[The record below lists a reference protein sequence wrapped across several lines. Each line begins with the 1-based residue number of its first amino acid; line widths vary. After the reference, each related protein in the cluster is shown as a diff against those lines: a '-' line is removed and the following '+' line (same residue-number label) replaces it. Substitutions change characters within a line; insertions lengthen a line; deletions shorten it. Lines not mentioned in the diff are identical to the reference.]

1 MIFFLLYLE
10 LRKKNF
16 YLEVQKNINL
26 NLNMSKIVGID
37 LGTGFSCVAVVEGG
51 QPKVIINSEGK
62 TTTPSVISFTKDEI
76 KVGESARRQ
85 AVMFPKETVSFI
97 KRFMGEKYDDVLDEV
112 KRAQYKVVKGPN
124 DTVRVDINGKLYS
137 PEELSAMILRKMKK
151 TAEDY
156 LGEEVKDAIITCPAY
171 YNDSQRQA
179 VKNAGEIAGLN
190 VMRVINEP
198 TAASLA
204 YGINTDK
211 DQKIIVSDI
220 GCGTTDFTVLDI
232 ADGVFEVN
240 ATDGDTH
247 LGGDDFDQVIIDWLL
262 EEFKN
267 DYGTDIS
274 GDSMAMQRL
283 KESAEKAKI
292 ELSSSTIT
300 EINLPYISSVNN
312 APVHL
317 VKTLTRAK
325 FEQMS
330 ENLIKRIIDKCK
342 SCLKKSKLNIS
353 NIDEIILVGGSTRIP
368 AVQNAIEKLFGK
380 VPNKTV
386 NPDEAVACG
395 AAIQGAILSG
405 DSNMG
410 DILLLD
416 VTPLSLGIET
426 MGGVFTKLVESN
438 TTIPV
443 TKTEVF
449 TTAADNQPSVEVKV
463 LQGERPMAKDNKQL
477 GIFHLDGIM
486 PARKGVPQIEV
497 TFDID
502 ANGILKVSAKDKAT
516 GTEQSIRIEGSSG
529 LSDAEVERMK
539 KEAEAN
545 AEADKK
551 ELDRIQTLN
560 IAESTIF
567 QTEKN
572 IKEYG
577 DKITEEQKSELENG
591 LTALKDAL
599 EQKDVDACKS
609 CMEILAQSW
618 YKISEEL
625 YKNNPEAQGDGNP
638 GPDNPLNDL
647 FNNGGQQ

>member
-1 MIFFLLYLE
+1 
-10 LRKKNF
+10 
-16 YLEVQKNINL
+16 
-26 NLNMSKIVGID
+26 MSKRIIGID

-292 ELSSSTIT
+292 ELSSSTTT

-312 APVHL
+312 VPVHL

-330 ENLIKRIIDKCK
+330 ENLIERIIDKCK

-380 VPNKTV
+380 TPNKTV

-416 VTPLSLGIET
+416 VIPLSLGIET
-426 MGGVFTKLVESN
+426 MGGVFTKLVEAN

-443 TKTEVF
+443 SKTEVF
-449 TTAADNQPSVEVKV
+449 TTAVDNQPSVEIKV

-477 GIFHLDGIM
+477 GIFHLDGIV

-497 TFDID
+497 KFDID
-502 ANGILKVSAKDKAT
+502 ANGILSVSATDKGT
-516 GTEQSIRIEGSSG
+516 GKAQSIRIEGSSG
-529 LSDAEVERMK
+529 LSDAEIDRMK

-551 ELDRIQTLN
+551 ELERVQTLN
-560 IAESTIF
+560 AAEATIF
-567 QTEKN
+567 RTEKQ
-572 IKEYG
+572 IEEYG
-577 DKITEEQKSELENG
+577 NKITDEQKSELENG
-591 LTALKDAL
+591 LTALKDAY
-599 EQKDVDACKS
+599 EQKDIDACKS
-609 CMEILAQSW
+609 CMEILSQSW

-625 YKNNPEAQGDGNP
+625 YKNTGGTADNSGGGNP
-638 GPDNPLNDL
+638 MDDIINNM
-647 FNNGGQQ
+647 NNGQ

>member
-1 MIFFLLYLE
+1 
-10 LRKKNF
+10 
-16 YLEVQKNINL
+16 
-26 NLNMSKIVGID
+26 MSKRIIGID

-124 DTVRVDINGKLYS
+124 DTVKVDINGKLYS

-292 ELSSSTIT
+292 ELSSSTTT

-312 APVHL
+312 TPVHL

-380 VPNKTV
+380 TPNKTV

-426 MGGVFTKLVESN
+426 MGGVFTKLVEAN

-443 TKTEVF
+443 SKTEIF
-449 TTAADNQPSVEVKV
+449 TTAVDNQPSVEIKV

-477 GIFHLDGIM
+477 GIFHLDGIV

-497 TFDID
+497 KFDID
-502 ANGILKVSAKDKAT
+502 ANGILSVSATDKGT
-516 GTEQSIRIEGSSG
+516 GKAQSIRIEGSSG
-529 LSDAEVERMK
+529 LSDAEIERMR

-551 ELDRIQTLN
+551 ELERVQTLN
-560 IAESTIF
+560 AAEATIF
-567 QTEKN
+567 RTEKQ
-572 IKEYG
+572 IEEYG
-577 DKITEEQKSELENG
+577 DKITDEQKSELENG
-591 LTALKDAL
+591 LTALKDAY

-618 YKISEEL
+618 YKISEQL
-625 YKNNPEAQGDGNP
+625 YKNTGGTADNPGGGNP
-638 GPDNPLNDL
+638 MDDIINKM
-647 FNNGGQQ
+647 NNGQ

>member
-1 MIFFLLYLE
+1 M
-10 LRKKNF
+10 R
-16 YLEVQKNINL
+16 
-26 NLNMSKIVGID
+26 IVGID
-37 LGTGFSCVAVVEGG
+37 LGSTLSEVAIVEGG
-51 QPKVIINSEGK
+51 KPTIIVNEEGSR
-62 TTTPSVISFTKDEI
+62 TTPSVIGFLDNGER
-76 KVGESARRQ
+76 KVGAAAKRQ
-85 AVMFPKETVSFI
+85 MVTNPKSTINLI
-97 KRFMGEKYDDVLDEV
+97 KRFMGGTYDEV
-112 KRAQYKVVKGPN
+112 KDNISHIQYDV
-124 DTVRVDINGKLYS
+124 INKNGYPRIPVGGKEYS
-137 PEELSAMILRKMKK
+137 PEELSAMILGKLKK
-151 TAEDY
+151 CAEDY
-156 LGEEVKDAIITCPAY
+156 LGETVTDAVITVPAFFN
-171 YNDSQRQA
+171 NDQREA
-179 VKNAGEIAGLN
+179 TKKAGEIAGLN
-190 VMRVINEP
+190 VRRIVAEP
-198 TAASLA
+198 TAAIMASNIDINKGGKYMVVD
-204 YGINTDK
+204 YGGSTL
-211 DQKIIVSDI
+211 
-220 GCGTTDFTVLDI
+220 DFSI
-232 ADGVFEVN
+232 ADISDGVVEILASN
-240 ATDGDTH
+240 GDVYC
-247 LGGDDFDQVIIDWLL
+247 GGSDLDKLVSNYIVD
-262 EEFKN
+262 EFKN
-267 DYGTDIS
+267 AEGIDLTNDA
-274 GDSMAMQRL
+274 MAMSRII
-283 KESAEKAKI
+283 EAAEKAKV
-292 ELSSSTIT
+292 ELSNVSTT
-300 EINLPYISSVNN
+300 DINLPYITATDSG
-312 APVHL
+312 PKHL
-317 VKTLTRAK
+317 NIQLSKAK
-325 FEQMS
+325 FEQ
-330 ENLIKRIIDKCK
+330 IIDGEISKVIK
-342 SCLKKSKLNIS
+342 LGKEAIKKANIKTTDLDG
-353 NIDEIILVGGSTRIP
+353 ILLVGGSTRIP
-368 AVQNAIEKLFGK
+368 KVQDELTKAFDRPLIKNVNVDEVVALGAAVQGSILAGEKTD
-380 VPNKTV
+380 V
-386 NPDEAVACG
+386 
-395 AAIQGAILSG
+395 
-405 DSNMG
+405 
-410 DILLLD
+410 LLLD

-443 TKTEVF
+443 SKTEVF